1 MVEQHG
7 SVATIARLLNDVEG
21 LLKHPSV
28 SVELGNRGINASIAL
43 LAVQGLTAYVE
54 GNRLRAQEDFATAA
68 EEILARM
75 ERG

>member
-1 MVEQHG
+1 MLEHHG
-7 SVATIARLLNDVEG
+7 SVATIARLLGDVEG

-68 EEILARM
+68 EEILTRM

>member
-7 SVATIARLLNDVEG
+7 SVATVVRLLNDLEG
-21 LLKHPSV
+21 LLKNPNV
-28 SVELGNRGINASIAL
+28 AVELGQRGINASIAL
-43 LAVQGLTAYVE
+43 LAVQGLVSYVE